1 MPIYEYKC
9 RKCGETFDALRSIRE
24 ADSDLECPVCG
35 EREAERQISLTATE
49 AAAVKGGGCGGGRP
63 GRMRFG

>member
-24 ADSDLECPVCG
+24 ADADIECPVCG
-35 EREAERQISLTATE
+35 ERKAERQISLTATD
-49 AAAVKGGGCGGGRP
+49 ANTLKGGCGGGRP